1 MITMKE
7 FEKTTG
13 IRFNSNMSGKMAGI
27 TCLSTSVLCNP
38 FCAARR
44 EKEGCICSRCYAA
57 STCSRY
63 SALEKNM
70 QRNSELLTSQLFDL
84 DQLPVINAM
93 IFRFEAFGDLINST
107 QCRNYFRLAKR
118 NPGVRFALW
127 TKNPGIVQQAID
139 AGEAK
144 PDNLVILLS
153 SAMIG
158 QRADASRWSFVDKTF
173 TVYAKD
179 QLDDSEINCG
189 SRACLTCQRCYRK
202 DTTDDIRERLK

>member
-13 IRFNSNMSGKMAGI
+13 IRFNANMSGKMAGI

-70 QRNSELLTSQLFDL
+70 KRNSELLTTKLFDV
-84 DQLPVINAM
+84 DELPIINAQ

-144 PDNLVILLS
+144 PENLVILLS

-158 QRADASRWSFVDKTF
+158 QRADASRWAFIDKTF

-179 QLDDSEINCG
+179 QMEDVGINCG

>member
-1 MITMKE
+1 MLSIKD
-7 FEKTTG
+7 FEKATG
-13 IRFNSNMSGKMAGI
+13 VRFNCNMSGKMTGI

-44 EKEGCICSRCYAA
+44 EKENCI
-57 STCSRY
+57 CSRY

-70 QRNSELLTSQLFDL
+70 ARNSEILTSRLFEVDE
-84 DQLPVINAM
+84 LPLINAM
-93 IFRFEAFGDLINST
+93 IFRFEAFGDLINAT

-127 TKNPGIVQQAID
+127 TKNPGIVQRAI
-139 AGEAK
+139 AEGESK
-144 PDNLVILLS
+144 PANLVILLS
-153 SAMIG
+153 SPVIG

-179 QLDDSEINCG
+179 QLGDSSINCG
-189 SRACLTCQRCYRK
+189 SRNCLTCQRCYHH
-202 DTTDDIRERLK
+202 DTETDIRERLK

>member
-1 MITMKE
+1 MITIKD
-7 FEKTTG
+7 FEKATG

-44 EKEGCICSRCYAA
+44 EKAGCICSKCYAA

-70 QRNSELLTSQLFDL
+70 QRNSELLTATLYDI
-84 DQLPVINAM
+84 DQLPVINAQ
-93 IFRFEAFGDLINST
+93 IFRFEAFGDLINAT
-107 QCRNYFRLAKR
+107 QCRNYFRIAKR

-127 TKNPGIVQQAID
+127 TKNPGIVQQAIN
-139 AGEAK
+139 AGENK

-153 SAMIG
+153 SATIG
-158 QRADASRWSFVDKTF
+158 QRCDASCWDFVDKTF

-179 QLDDSEINCG
+179 QLGDEHINCG
-189 SRACLTCQRCYRK
+189 SRACLTCQKCYRK